1 MNDSIAPCRMQHS
14 VFERAKRAFMTDND
28 YGLAPIQWA
37 RCFWG
42 EHV

>member
-1 MNDSIAPCRMQHS
+1 MNDSIALCRMQHP

-28 YGLAPIQWA
+28 YGLTSIQWA
-37 RCFWG
+37 RCFRG